1 MTLAASVNEKS
12 WQEAVSA
19 MLGDRLELR
28 RCGDVGMLQ
37 VWSLITIY
45 LGLALA
51 Y

>member
-1 MTLAASVNEKS
+1 MTLEAIVNEKS

-19 MLGDRLELR
+19 MLGEELELR